1 MRTEDQIF
9 KEGSTTYYWSS
20 RFFSPHV
27 KADVLKLYSFVRVAD
42 NYVDAVPQDIKN
54 FKKLE
59 KLWQTKKV
67 PSSHSELHLAVRNMI
82 DVDERYNFDP
92 KWTTAFLDSMR
103 MDTKSTVYKKQK
115 DTLTYIY
122 GSAEVIG
129 LMMLAILRPDL
140 RDSEEAKKVQH
151 YAALQGRAM
160 QYINFIRDIS
170 EDIELGRCYFA
181 KKDLEF
187 YGLDNLSQNSVRRHP
202 ADFREFMQAQIKL
215 YEEWQAEANKGFA
228 FIPWRE
234 RIALRTAV
242 DMYNWTA
249 KKIAA
254 DPFIVYRKKV
264 KPSKLRV
271 VSRAL
276 LRCIY
281 A

>member
-9 KEGSTTYYWSS
+9 KDGSTTYYWSS
-20 RFFSPHV
+20 KFFSP
-27 KADVLKLYSFVRVAD
+27 KTRADVLKLYSFVRVAD
-42 NYVDAVPQDIKN
+42 NFVDSIPQDTKS

-59 KLWQTKKV
+59 KQWSSKKV
-67 PSSHSELHLAVRNMI
+67 PKEKSELNLAVTNMI
-82 DVDERYNFDP
+82 YVSEKYTFDAKWVD
-92 KWTTAFLDSMR
+92 AFLDSMR
-103 MDTKSTVYKKQK
+103 MDTKNTLYKTRK
-115 DTLTYIY
+115 DTLKYIY

-140 RDSEEAKKVQH
+140 RSGEDAKKVQH
-151 YAALQGRAM
+151 YAELQGRAM
-160 QYINFIRDIS
+160 QYINFIRDIA
-170 EDIELGRCYFA
+170 EDVELGRTYFA
-181 KKDLEF
+181 KKELER
-187 YGLDNLSQNSVRRHP
+187 YGLNSLKLADVRRHP
-202 ADFREFMQAQIKL
+202 ADFNEFVQAQIKL
-215 YEEWQAEANKGFA
+215 YSKWQTEANKGFA
-228 FIPWRE
+228 YIPWRE

-254 DPFIVYRKKV
+254 DPQIVFSKKV

-271 VSRAL
+271 ISRAL

>member
-9 KEGSTTYYWSS
+9 RDGSTTYYWSS
-20 RFFSPHV
+20 RFFSP
-27 KADVLKLYSFVRVAD
+27 KIRTDVLKLYSFVRVAD
-42 NYVDAVPQDIKN
+42 NFVDAIPQDIKS
-54 FKKLE
+54 FKRLE
-59 KLWQTKKV
+59 KVWRAKKPPKV
-67 PSSHSELHLAVRNMI
+67 TDELTLAVANMRE
-82 DVDERYNFDP
+82 VSAKYNFDA
-92 KWTTAFLDSMR
+92 KWVDAFLDSMR
-103 MDTKSTVYKKQK
+103 MDTKNTQYKKQK

-129 LMMLAILRPDL
+129 LMMFAVLRPDL
-140 RDSEEAKKVQH
+140 RKGEAAKKVQH
-151 YAALQGRAM
+151 YAQLQGRAM

-170 EDIELGRCYFA
+170 EDIDLGRSYFP
-181 KKDLEF
+181 KKTLEF
-187 YGLDNLSQNSVRRHP
+187 YGLDNLNPNSVRRHQ
-202 ADFREFMQAQIKL
+202 ADFCEFVHAQLKL

-228 FIPWRE
+228 YIPWRE

-249 KKIAA
+249 KKIAD
-254 DPFIVYRKKV
+254 DPLIVFQKKV

-271 VSRAL
+271 ISRAL

>member
-1 MRTEDQIF
+1 MRTEKQIF
-9 KEGSTTYYWSS
+9 KDGSTTYYWSS
-20 RFFSPHV
+20 RFFSPKV
-27 KADVLKLYSFVRVAD
+27 RADVLKLYSFVRVAD
-42 NYVDAVPQDIKN
+42 DFVDSTPQDTKS

-59 KLWQTKKV
+59 KTWRAKKL
-67 PSSHSELHLAVRNMI
+67 PKGNNELEQAVLNMREI
-82 DVDERYNFDP
+82 SNKYNFEP
-92 KWTTAFLDSMR
+92 KWVDAFLDSMR
-103 MDTKSTVYKKQK
+103 MDTVKTQYKKPK

-140 RDSEEAKKVQH
+140 REGDEAKNVQH
-151 YAALQGRAM
+151 YAQLQGRAM
-160 QYINFIRDIS
+160 QYINFIRDIT
-170 EDIELGRCYFA
+170 EDTELSRTYFA
-181 KKDLEF
+181 KKELEF
-187 YGLDNLSQNSVRRHP
+187 YGLHSLKQNDVWRHQ
-202 ADFREFMQAQIKL
+202 ADFCEFIHAQIKQ
-215 YEEWQAEANKGFA
+215 YELWQAEANKGFA

-254 DPFIVYRKKV
+254 DPLIVYRKKV

-271 VSRAL
+271 LSRAL
-276 LRCIY
+276 IRCIY